1 MRILRLTITGLL
13 ALVVALGLAGYL
25 VLRNLDLDD
34 YNGVIAAK
42 VKEITSRDL
51 DIRGHITFTISLKP
65 TITARDLTLANASWA
80 SEPAMLAID
89 RLDVTADL
97 ITLLFGNFDTT
108 ELTIEGGRLSLER
121 GADDRA
127 NWQIGL
133 DQEDVE
139 QTQDYLA
146 GPFPYINAIRIEDFD
161 VDYADQESGT
171 KLGAHL
177 NSFDATFEPKEQ
189 GLRMAL
195 DAKARDQTVAASGT
209 VANLISLNKGGS
221 SAVDLSIQLGQTKLS
236 FDGTV
241 DAKTGASSMQGTFAA
256 AGPGSGDLAALAG
269 VSLPDLGALK
279 ADAKI
284 SLTRTALDLTE
295 LDLRLGDSDLRGQAK
310 IGMEKQLSLAVDLSS
325 NRIDA
330 TPLVKLWKSDDA
342 APAEETTKPGLLFSD
357 EPLPLDKLPS
367 LAFDVTL
374 AIDKFVM
381 GGLTLDAVLLKVAES
396 DRTLKVDPF
405 KLVYKGATFTGRAS
419 VEATKPPRVALKVLT
434 QNFDLGSFLAQ
445 QDITDLVQ
453 GEIDVGID
461 VQGQGNSLH
470 ALAASLDGAAS
481 LVMSDGRI
489 ASRYIDLIAADM
501 LQMLM
506 PWSTIPKESYIKCAL
521 LQFEIQNGKAKT
533 RSLLFDTKTMTIVG
547 KGKINLKAETIH
559 ARLRPRPKN
568 PTLASLATGLLL
580 TGNLRDI
587 KVSLDK
593 ESLLI
598 KVAEAVAGIWLLG
611 PAGILVPFAS
621 LGAGHHHPCIDNLQK
636 TFGTEFTDEM
646 ADGEA
651 PSSASGGE
659 QGTASQTSPVPT
671 AIRIA
676 ESRDEVFSNA
686 IKRHLEDLGFSDITE
701 VEKDGGIFHADADW
715 QGRPLKLRIDVRRG
729 TIEHSDP

>member
-34 YNGVIAAK
+34 YKGVIAAK

-80 SEPAMLAID
+80 SDPTMLAID
-89 RLDVTADL
+89 RLDVAADL

-108 ELTIEGGRLSLER
+108 ELTIEGGRLALER

-127 NWQIGL
+127 NWQLGL

-146 GPFPYINAIRIEDFD
+146 GPFPYVHAIRLENFD
-161 VDYADQESGT
+161 VDYADRQSET
-171 KLGAHL
+171 KLTAHL
-177 NSFDATFEPKEQ
+177 NSFDATFDPKEQ
-189 GLRMAL
+189 GLRTNL
-195 DAKARDQTVAASGT
+195 DAKARDQTVVASGT

-241 DAKTGASSMQGTFAA
+241 DAETGASSLQGTFAA

-269 VSLPDLGALK
+269 VSLPDLGAIK

-284 SLTRTALDLTE
+284 ALTRTALDLTA

-310 IGMEKQLSLAVDLSS
+310 IGLEQQLSLAVDLSS

-330 TPLVKLWKSDDA
+330 TPLVKFWKSDDA

-357 EPLPLDKLPS
+357 KPLSLDKLPS
-367 LAFDVTL
+367 IVLDVTL
-374 AIDKFVM
+374 AIDKLVM
-381 GGLTLDAVLLKVAES
+381 GELTLDTILLKVAES

-419 VEATKPPRVALKVLT
+419 VAATKPPSVSLKVLT

-470 ALAASLDGAAS
+470 TLVGSLDGAAGF
-481 LVMSDGRI
+481 VMSDGLV
-489 ASRYIDLIAADM
+489 ASRYIDLIAADI
-501 LQMLM
+501 LPMLM
-506 PWSTIPKESYIKCAL
+506 PWRKIPKESYIKCAL
-521 LQFEIQNGKAKT
+521 LQFEIKNGKAKT
-533 RSLLFDTKTMTIVG
+533 RSLLFDTKTMTILG
-547 KGKINLKAETIH
+547 KGKINLKSETIH

-580 TGNLRDI
+580 TGNLQDI

-598 KVAEAVAGIWLLG
+598 KAAEAVAGIWLLG

-621 LGAGHHHPCIDNLQK
+621 LGAGHHHPCVDDLQK
-636 TFGTEFTDEM
+636 TFGTEFADEM
-646 ADGEA
+646 DDGKTPPAASGDEHEEA
-651 PSSASGGE
+651 PQA
-659 QGTASQTSPVPT
+659 SPVPT
-671 AIRIA
+671 VIRIA
-676 ESRDEVFSNA
+676 GSPDEVFSNV
-686 IKRHLEDLGFSDITE
+686 IKRHLEDLGFGDIAE
-701 VEKDGGIFHADADW
+701 VEKQGGIFHADANW